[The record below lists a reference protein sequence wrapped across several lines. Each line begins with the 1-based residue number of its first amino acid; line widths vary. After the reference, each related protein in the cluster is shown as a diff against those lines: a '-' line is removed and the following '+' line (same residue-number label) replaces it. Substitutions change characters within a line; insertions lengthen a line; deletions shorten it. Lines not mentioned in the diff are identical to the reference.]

1 MLHMQPGG
9 GPSSGAG
16 PAIPRHPVVDPMARS
31 LWTEPSELREALSR
45 VADAASCS
53 GRKLMESAGLSW
65 RSLSSWKSGDR
76 TPLPENV
83 RALGQALQVKGE
95 RLRRLGTE
103 LVEAAEVEARRRS
116 EREGAQSTEDALP
129 LFEARDASIGDSAA
143 GRGS

>member
-1 MLHMQPGG
+1 
-9 GPSSGAG
+9 
-16 PAIPRHPVVDPMARS
+16 MARS
-31 LWTEPSELREALSR
+31 LWTEPTELREALSR

-95 RLRRLGTE
+95 RMRRLGTE
-103 LVEAAEVEARRRS
+103 LVEAAEVEARRRA
-116 EREGAQSTEDALP
+116 EREGAGPGDEALP
-129 LFEARDASIGDSAA
+129 LFEASAA
-143 GRGS
+143 SGGDVGGGRGT